1 MVLNSPALLRWVA
14 FAGIVANVVIVV
26 TGGAVRL
33 TDSGLGCPT
42 WPECTDGS
50 LSTTPEMGIHGVIEY
65 GNRLLSSVVS
75 VIALAGV
82 AVALIQRRRR
92 PRTLRPAIAVLAGV
106 AAQGVIGGITVLTG
120 LNPWIVGGH
129 FLVSM
134 AILAAAY
141 TFWRRTGEHDAD
153 PVPRAL
159 RSLAAVTLAVS
170 VLVLVLGTL
179 VTGSGP
185 HAGDAESGRNG
196 LDPEAAAQLHAD
208 AVFLLIGLSIG
219 LWLALRTV
227 GAATAARAA
236 GVLVLVELSQGAI
249 GLVQYFTNLPEVVV
263 GVHML
268 GACLVWLATLAAFAA
283 VRHGGTTPPPA
294 QVRSTTTVD
303 TPAAASRS

>member
-1 MVLNSPALLRWVA
+1 VLYSPALLRWVA

-50 LSTTPEMGIHGVIEY
+50 LATTPEMGMHGVIEY

-75 VIALAGV
+75 LIALAGV
-82 AVALIQRRRR
+82 AVALVQRRRS
-92 PRTLRPAIAVLAGV
+92 PQTLGPAIVVLVGV
-106 AAQGVIGGITVLTG
+106 VMQGVIGGITVLAG
-120 LNPWIVGGH
+120 LNPWIVGAH

-134 AILAAAY
+134 GILAAAY
-141 TFWRRTGEHDAD
+141 TFWRRTRDTTTDA
-153 PVPRAL
+153 VPRGL
-159 RSLAAVTLAVS
+159 RHLAVAVTAAS
-170 VLVLVLGTL
+170 ALVLVLGTL

-196 LDPEAAAQLHAD
+196 LDPEAASQVHAD
-208 AVFLLIGLSIG
+208 GVFLLIGLSIG
-219 LWLALRTV
+219 LWLALRAV
-227 GAATAARAA
+227 GATTAARAA
-236 GVLVLVELSQGAI
+236 ATLVAVELSQGAV
-249 GLVQYFTNLPEVVV
+249 GLVQYFTNLPEVLV

-268 GACLVWLATLAAFAA
+268 GACLVWLATLAAIAS
-283 VRHGGTTPPPA
+283 VRRGDAPAPPA
-294 QVRSTTTVD
+294 QVRSTTTVE